1 MRPTVTDVAS
11 SVVWVLGTRLRR
23 AKRLNRKCT
32 GFKARKRHASRKRT
46 DRRTDRHRPRNDSHL
61 YLGNIVNEDVKE
73 MGLDWKDAQSVPNG
87 GLSSPNVPTDQG
99 GNESK

>member
-1 MRPTVTDVAS
+1 MRPAVTDVAS
-11 SVVWVLGTRLRR
+11 SVVGVLGTRLRR

-32 GFKARKRHASRKRT
+32 GFKARKRQT
-46 DRRTDRHRPRNDSHL
+46 DRQTGRHRPRNDSHL
-61 YLGNIVNEDVKE
+61 YWGNIVNEDVKE